1 MENYCLDIIPLLLK
15 LNFRLEGKGLGVGS
29 EQALEASHSAFK
41 KIWVRYSVKDH
52 LSPVYLNNYLDAVIH
67 YNWLHI

>member
-1 MENYCLDIIPLLLK
+1 M
-15 LNFRLEGKGLGVGS
+15 NFRLEGKGLGVGS

-41 KIWVRYSVKDH
+41 KIWARYSVKDP
-52 LSPVYLNNYLDAVIH
+52 LSPQYLTNYLAAVIQ